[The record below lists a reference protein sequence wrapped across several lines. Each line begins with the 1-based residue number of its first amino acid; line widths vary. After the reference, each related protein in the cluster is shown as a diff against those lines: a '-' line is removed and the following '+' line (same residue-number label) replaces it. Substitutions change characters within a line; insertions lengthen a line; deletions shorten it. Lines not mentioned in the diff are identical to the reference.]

1 MSHHEENELWI
12 AVEPTCEILTWYSCM
27 PGASRCCNLVIAAL
41 HKVDFAN
48 TQRYCSPACLLMS
61 YRWNTSTKTVIRPKR
76 IKDIVIRKRLY
87 LKMGETSD
95 EGECREFTIPIEI
108 HNFDPRWNLQ
118 RTMTGECLTN
128 ILYTFFKSYPN
139 AFLSE
144 SVEGIII
151 P

>member
-12 AVEPTCEILTWYSCM
+12 AVEPPCKILTWYSCM

>member
-12 AVEPTCEILTWYSCM
+12 AVEPPCKILTWYSCM

-76 IKDIVIRKRLY
+76 IKDIVIRKRFY

>member
-1 MSHHEENELWI
+1 MCKDQKTHIAVSLVALLGRFSPTKQRKFIFLIVIVRASMSHHEEKELWI
-12 AVEPTCEILTWYSCM
+12 TVEPTGKILTWCSCM

-76 IKDIVIRKRLY
+76 IKDIVITKRLY

-108 HNFDPRWNLQ
+108 HNFDPR
-118 RTMTGECLTN
+118 
-128 ILYTFFKSYPN
+128 
-139 AFLSE
+139 
-144 SVEGIII
+144 
-151 P
+151 

>member
-1 MSHHEENELWI
+1 MSHHEEKELWI
-12 AVEPTCEILTWYSCM
+12 AVEPTGKILTWCSCM

-48 TQRYCSPACLLMS
+48 TQRYCSHACLLMS

-76 IKDIVIRKRLY
+76 IKDIVITKRLY

-108 HNFDPRWNLQ
+108 HNFDPR
-118 RTMTGECLTN
+118 
-128 ILYTFFKSYPN
+128 
-139 AFLSE
+139 
-144 SVEGIII
+144 
-151 P
+151 

>member
-12 AVEPTCEILTWYSCM
+12 AVEPTCKILTWYSCM

-108 HNFDPRWNLQ
+108 HNSDPRWNLQ